1 MIKFIVGTMTI
12 RLFIQC
18 SLEASLLVPGR
29 KLLDFAVDT
38 LGSI

>member
-1 MIKFIVGTMTI
+1 MVYAIIRTMTI

-18 SLEASLLVPGR
+18 SLEVSLPGPWL